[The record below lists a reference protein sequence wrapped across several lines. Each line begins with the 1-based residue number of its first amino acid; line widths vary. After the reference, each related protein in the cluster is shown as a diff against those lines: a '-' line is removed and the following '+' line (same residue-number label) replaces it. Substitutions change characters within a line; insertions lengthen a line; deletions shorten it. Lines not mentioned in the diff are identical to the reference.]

1 MTMADGAAAAT
12 NEIAKASMAID
23 GFTKNVQSAAL
34 YTKLYNKAFGPFYDL
49 WIKTKQTMATAVEV
63 MDDVSGAFQTMDEAA
78 QPITGTVGLLNKGMG
93 KIVML
98 FTVAIGIGL
107 ALMMAMTML
116 GGGMGS
122 FGDLLPGI
130 GDSLGGIVDG
140 FMGIGEHIMS
150 LVGIIMSLDFMPI
163 IEPLMAFAGMAIM
176 FIINFA
182 AMWVEVVGAIIG
194 SIVMVYQHLADTGA
208 LQGLIDAVGGLMSS
222 IMWAFG
228 LIIGAL
234 DLVGV
239 NFGSV
244 TSFITG
250 AIQGFVSFLIT
261 SGIISFIAEVG
272 MMLFE
277 VASIVIKVVAII
289 MGIVIVLIGWLLPFL
304 RPVWYAFKLIM
315 GILITL
321 VMHTMRIVVQIIRII
336 VAVFTGDFGK
346 VWDLIVGIGDIFMD
360 TFSGLGTFFM
370 DWVESIL
377 DFFSPVIDAIEY
389 VVDGIGSVASGI
401 GGAIGGLFGMATGG
415 IARGPESG
423 YPMTLH
429 GTEAVVPLPDGQSI
443 PVTIKGMGGGG
454 GSTTYNAN
462 ITVNGGGGNARE
474 IAQQVSQ
481 EVQRA
486 FRTRSRSSGFG
497 RGVI

>member
-1 MTMADGAAAAT
+1 MADGAAAAT

-23 GFTKNVQSAAL
+23 GFTKNVQAAAL

-107 ALMMAMTML
+107 ALMMALTML

-122 FGDLLPGI
+122 FGELLPGI
-130 GDSLGGIVDG
+130 GDSLGRIVDG
-140 FMGIGEHIMS
+140 FMAIGEHIMT
-150 LVGIIMSLDFMPI
+150 LVGIIMSLDFTPI

-182 AMWVEVVGAIIG
+182 AMWVEVAGAIIG
-194 SIVMVYQHLADTGA
+194 SIVMIYQHLADSGA
-208 LQGLIDAVGGLMSS
+208 LQALIDGIGGLMSA

-228 LIIGAL
+228 FIFASL
-234 DLVGV
+234 DAVGV
-239 NFGSV
+239 NFESV
-244 TSFITG
+244 TGFITG
-250 AIQGFVSFLIT
+250 AIEGFVSFLIA
-261 SGIISFIAEVG
+261 SGIIDFIVEVG
-272 MMLFE
+272 LLLFE
-277 VASIVIKVVAII
+277 VASIVIKVVAVII
-289 MGIVIVLIGWLLPFL
+289 GIVIRLIGWLLPFL
-304 RPVWYAFKLIM
+304 RPVWYAFKLVMSVLITIVM
-315 GILITL
+315 GIMRL
-321 VMHTMRIVVQIIRII
+321 VVSIIRII

-346 VWDLIVGIGDIFMD
+346 VWDLIVGIGDIFID
-360 TFSGLGTFFM
+360 TFTALGGFFM
-370 DWVESIL
+370 DWVDSIL
-377 DFFSPVIDAIEY
+377 DFFSPVVEAIEW
-389 VVDGIGSVASGI
+389 VVDGVGSVVGSI
-401 GGAIGGLFGMATGG
+401 GGFLGFSQGGV
-415 IARGPESG
+415 ARGPESG
-423 YPMTLH
+423 YPVTLH
-429 GTEAVVPLPDGQSI
+429 GTEAVVPLPDGQTI